1 MGTAPVTRAGSRR
14 IAFRPKGH
22 DHSDCMAEALEA
34 AERLCARRGARLTEI
49 RRRVLE
55 LVWRSHQPVGA
66 YAILERLGRER
77 GRVAPPTV
85 YRALDFLIAHGLVHR
100 IASLNAYIGCAH
112 PDRDH
117 IGQFLVCSGCGSA
130 AELDDRRIDRAI
142 RSGAEAAG
150 FAVEHP
156 VIELAGR
163 CPNCRETGRHAGS

>member
-1 MGTAPVTRAGSRR
+1 MKLVDRR
-14 IAFRPKGH
+14 LGFRPKGH
-22 DHSDCMAEALEA
+22 DHADCTSAALEA

-85 YRALDFLIAHGLVHR
+85 YRALEFLIAHGLVHR
-100 IASLNAYIGCAH
+100 IASRNAFIGCAH

-117 IGQFLVCSGCGSA
+117 IGQFLVCSDCGSA

-150 FAVEHP
+150 FAVERP

-163 CPNCRETGRHAGS
+163 CPNCRDGERVARR

>member
-1 MGTAPVTRAGSRR
+1 MEARIVTSAAQRR
-14 IAFRPKGH
+14 PAFRPKGQ
-22 DHSDCMAEALEA
+22 DHGDCMSAALAA

-55 LVWRSHQPVGA
+55 LVWRSHEPVGA
-66 YAILERLGRER
+66 YAVLERLARER
-77 GRVAPPTV
+77 GPVAPPTV

-100 IASLNAYIGCAH
+100 IASRNAFIGCAH

-117 IGQFLVCSGCGSA
+117 IGQFLVCSDCGSA

-150 FAVEHP
+150 FVVEHP
-156 VIELAGR
+156 VVELAGR
-163 CPNCRETGRHAGS
+163 CPQCRAKSRDARR

>member
-1 MGTAPVTRAGSRR
+1 
-14 IAFRPKGH
+14 
-22 DHSDCMAEALEA
+22 MAVAAES

-66 YAILERLGRER
+66 YAILERLARER
-77 GRVAPPTV
+77 RSVAPPTV
-85 YRALDFLIAHGLVHR
+85 YRALDFLMAHGLVHR

-112 PDRDH
+112 PDRHH
-117 IGQFLVCSGCGSA
+117 IGQFLVCSACGST
-130 AELDDRRIDRAI
+130 AELDDARIDRAI

-150 FAVEHP
+150 FAVERP

-163 CPNCRETGRHAGS
+163 CPNCREGGRHAAR

>member
-1 MGTAPVTRAGSRR
+1 MRLVDRR
-14 IAFRPKGH
+14 LGFRPKGH
-22 DHSDCMAEALEA
+22 DHADCTSAALEA
-34 AERLCARRGARLTEI
+34 AERLCVRRGARLTEI

-85 YRALDFLIAHGLVHR
+85 YRALEFLIAHGLVHR
-100 IASLNAYIGCAH
+100 IASRNAFIGCAH

-117 IGQFLVCSGCGSA
+117 IGQFLVCSDCGSA

-150 FAVEHP
+150 FAVERP

-163 CPNCRETGRHAGS
+163 CPNCRDGGRVARR

>member
-1 MGTAPVTRAGSRR
+1 MTRAAKRR
-14 IAFRPKGH
+14 AAFRPEGH
-22 DHSDCMAEALEA
+22 NHAGCMAEALRS
-34 AERLCARRGARLTEI
+34 AERLCVRRGARLTEI

-85 YRALDFLIAHGLVHR
+85 YRALDFLIAHGLAHR
-100 IASLNAYIGCAH
+100 IASRNAYIGCAR
-112 PDRDH
+112 PESEH
-117 IGQFLVCSGCGSA
+117 IGQFLVCSDCGSA
-130 AELDDRRIDRAI
+130 AELDDRRIDKAI

-150 FAVEHP
+150 FAVERP

-163 CPNCRETGRHAGS
+163 CPNCREGRGHARR